1 MTCPA
6 QDDDLPDDGIT
17 LFSALVE
24 LGVRVTEAMATA
36 VTDPDVLDNATTQI
50 LIDLHVHG
58 SRQPSQLAAHLGV
71 SRPQMTKLLN
81 QLEDEHL
88 IQRQAGVLPDR
99 RVTTVI
105 LTPPGQQVIDAAND
119 VLQHGFDDIASVT
132 QTIRTFLER
141 TTHAVP
147 LGERRPT

>member
-1 MTCPA
+1 MTCPPR
-6 QDDDLPDDGIT
+6 DHDLLDDGIT

-36 VTDPDVLDNATTQI
+36 VSDPHVLGNATTQV

-58 SRQPSQLAAHLGV
+58 SRRPSQLAAHLGV

-88 IQRQAGVLPDR
+88 IHRQAGVAPDR
-99 RVTTVI
+99 RVTTVT
-105 LTPPGQQVIDAAND
+105 LTPTGQQVIDAANS
-119 VLQHGFDDIASVT
+119 VLQHGFDDITSVT
-132 QTIRTFLER
+132 ETIRTFLER

-147 LGERRPT
+147 LGERKPA